1 MRGMREHSVA
11 LTRHPDTPSAAVR
24 RIGVRLAKLQ
34 QARLALSYAIEGE
47 IERLRVPAP
56 RPPSRTDRLW
66 QHTCCEVFIARK
78 DHPGYHEFN
87 FAPSGAWATYAFERY
102 RDGAPS
108 EDRAPEPRLAVH
120 VARDKLE
127 LEAEIDLDRLSPLHA
142 EATLSLALAVVI
154 EDQDGLLSYWA
165 LRHPPGAP
173 DFHHPHAFA
182 LELE

>member
-1 MRGMREHSVA
+1 MHGMREHSVV
-11 LTRHPDTPSAAVR
+11 LTRHPDTPGAAVR
-24 RIGVRLAKLQ
+24 RIGVRLAKLP

-47 IERLRVPAP
+47 IERLRIPAP
-56 RPPSRTDRLW
+56 QPASRTDGLW

-87 FAPSGAWATYAFERY
+87 FAPSGAWATYAFARY
-102 RDGAPS
+102 RAPS
-108 EDRAPEPRLAVH
+108 ADRAPEPRLAVR

-127 LEAEIDLDRLSPLHA
+127 LDAEIDLDRLSPLHA
-142 EATLSLALAVVI
+142 QAKLALALAVVI
-154 EDQDGLLSYWA
+154 EHQDGSIAYWA
-165 LRHPPGAP
+165 LAHPAGAP